1 VISCLEEARHR
12 HANEIAPEQLTDSI
26 DFSLL
31 RLEKV
36 DVGSHSQRRLNDLK
50 NHDHDDAQNRN
61 GQQHLHEQVTGGGD
75 RF

>member
-1 VISCLEEARHR
+1 VISCLEEARLR

-36 DVGSHSQRRLNDLK
+36 YVGSHSQRRLDDLK
-50 NHDHDDAQNRN
+50 DHHYDNAQNRK
-61 GQQHLHEQVTGGGD
+61 GQEYFQEQVTGGGD

>member
-1 VISCLEEARHR
+1 VISCLKEARRR
-12 HANEIAPEQLTDSI
+12 HASEIAPQQLTDSI

-31 RLEKV
+31 RLEEV
-36 DVGSHSQRRLNDLK
+36 DLGSHSQRRLNDLK